1 MKATIEALAQEVLE
15 DLKRLGAETT
25 EEARQIALDTAVLL
39 EKVGQ
44 SGASEEMVNAARETI
59 ELKWATLRLKTTKAV
74 IIERVDAWIIASRLL
89 TKVIL
94 AL

>member
-1 MKATIEALAQEVLE
+1 MKATIEALASEVLE

-44 SGASEEMVNAARETI
+44 SGASEEMVNATRETI
-59 ELKWATLRLKTTKAV
+59 ELKWATLRLRATKAV
-74 IIERVDAWIIASRLL
+74 IVQRVDAWILASRIL